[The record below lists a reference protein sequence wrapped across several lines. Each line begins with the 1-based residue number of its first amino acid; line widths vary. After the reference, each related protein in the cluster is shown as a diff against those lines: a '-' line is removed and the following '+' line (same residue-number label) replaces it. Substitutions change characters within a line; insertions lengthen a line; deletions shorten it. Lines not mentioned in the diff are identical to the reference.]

1 MLDTVLQWALAC
13 LEPLSQDRAP
23 PRFRCRDGAWPRL
36 PRLRF
41 CGHTKQMRKPV
52 RFLRT
57 EAITLFAAAVVFAAA
72 NLTGCAT
79 PAVGAP
85 CLPEQVPSG
94 GFDQSEAYIESS
106 SVQCETRV
114 CMVYH
119 LAGAP
124 PGTAKCQ
131 KKPVT
136 PCAMND
142 KNCITPIPCAEPD
155 EVAKFVYCTC
165 RCESG
170 NSKFASCSCPSGYDC
185 TPVLEQGSVG
195 VRGSYCVRSDTV
207 TQAEM

>member
-1 MLDTVLQWALAC
+1 M
-13 LEPLSQDRAP
+13 
-23 PRFRCRDGAWPRL
+23 
-36 PRLRF
+36 
-41 CGHTKQMRKPV
+41 PV

-57 EAITLFAAAVVFAAA
+57 EATTLYAAAIALAA
-72 NLTGCAT
+72 LIMTGCAT

-114 CMVYH
+114 CMVFH

-131 KKPVT
+131 PKQSIT
-136 PCAMND
+136 QCAATD
-142 KNCITPIPCAEPD
+142 KNCVMPIACATD
-155 EVAKFVYCTC
+155 EDVAKYVYCTC
-165 RCESG
+165 RCNSG
-170 NSKFASCSCPSGYDC
+170 NSKFASCTCPSGYDC

-207 TQAEM
+207 TAAEM

>member
-1 MLDTVLQWALAC
+1 
-13 LEPLSQDRAP
+13 
-23 PRFRCRDGAWPRL
+23 
-36 PRLRF
+36 
-41 CGHTKQMRKPV
+41 V

-57 EAITLFAAAVVFAAA
+57 EATTLYAAAIALAAA
-72 NLTGCAT
+72 SLTGCAT

-85 CLPEQVPSG
+85 CLPEQVPAG

-119 LAGAP
+119 LEGAP
-124 PGTAKCQ
+124 KGTSPCHD
-131 KKPVT
+131 KPVPTCMAGDKNCVMQT
-136 PCAMND
+136 PCATD
-142 KNCITPIPCAEPD
+142 E

-170 NSKFASCSCPSGYDC
+170 NSKFASCTCPSGYDC

-207 TQAEM
+207 TQGMM